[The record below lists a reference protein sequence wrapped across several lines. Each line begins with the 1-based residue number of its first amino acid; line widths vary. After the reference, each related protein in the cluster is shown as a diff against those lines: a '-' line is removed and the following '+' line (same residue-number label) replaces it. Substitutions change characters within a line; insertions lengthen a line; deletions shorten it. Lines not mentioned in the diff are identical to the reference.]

1 MWDEYL
7 WSIKGIWEGGEEE
20 EEEGVGGG
28 GKSTLKLTYDE
39 CVERFLKA
47 WEKTGMDDNEDE
59 VIRMQIREGYCTP
72 LVEMVARRRA
82 LIGPGQ
88 HQRQQLQQQQRQEQH
103 LEIN

>member
-1 MWDEYL
+1 M
-7 WSIKGIWEGGEEE
+7 
-20 EEEGVGGG
+20 
-28 GKSTLKLTYDE
+28 STCEKMENRYYEVQVHALELFLTYYHDE

>member
-1 MWDEYL
+1 
-7 WSIKGIWEGGEEE
+7 
-20 EEEGVGGG
+20 
-28 GKSTLKLTYDE
+28 
-39 CVERFLKA
+39 
-47 WEKTGMDDNEDE
+47 MDDNEDE